1 MLGQLGNQGGVI
13 NSRRQLHGRLRQV
26 VVLDFLVRHRVK
38 IHSGGD
44 HGAIRLGLENYD
56 FPGHGS
62 SSVGKCGLVLVIV
75 AVVTAAITGTLWGIL
90 ARFQVFDKGI

>member
-1 MLGQLGNQGGVI
+1 MLGHLGHQGGVRWR
-13 NSRRQLHGRLRQV
+13 RRQLHGGLRQV
-26 VVLDFLVRHRVK
+26 VILDFLVRHRVE

-44 HGAIRLGLENYD
+44 HGAIRLGCKND

-62 SSVGKCGLVLVIV
+62 SSVGKCGLVLVVV